1 MAKRNLILIHRGPE
15 YVDDFKEIA
24 QKVRALDKSID
35 VYSIPHESAAQL
47 ASLVWMWPTL
57 VVALMSQFRLQVKR
71 GTVLRNFEIEKLA
84 QYEMFRKAG
93 IRTPPTLPFSFGMA
107 LDPMLFGDFVIIKP
121 MDLRLTSRGQGVQ
134 LFRRQRLER
143 MQPEDFPR
151 DHVIRTARG
160 GYLVQRFVDT
170 GVQPSFHRIQ
180 TFFGRVIY
188 SWHSTLKISRCSL
201 MLPMKKSSGR

>member
-1 MAKRNLILIHRGPE
+1 MRRWARGKRPPFLGNAIRLEQPLASPPVHPPLSPAMAKRNLILIHRGPE

-35 VYSIPHESAAQL
+35 VYSIPHESAAQW

-107 LDPMLFGDFVIIKP
+107 LDPMLF
-121 MDLRLTSRGQGVQ
+121 
-134 LFRRQRLER
+134 
-143 MQPEDFPR
+143 
-151 DHVIRTARG
+151 
-160 GYLVQRFVDT
+160 
-170 GVQPSFHRIQ
+170 
-180 TFFGRVIY
+180 
-188 SWHSTLKISRCSL
+188 
-201 MLPMKKSSGR
+201 